1 MYVNDTRLLDLQILP
16 LNLGRPGSSL
26 LAARDVSE
34 SFRAELARGCHHHL
48 WNSRTYPPVIQQH
61 VTKSFGFLKTTAIG
75 GLIFLLPLIVVG
87 ALVGQV
93 VPIVMSVAEAL
104 GDVLPADLKS
114 AGGIALL
121 VLLAIGV
128 ILLLCFVAGLL
139 ARRSFV
145 KQLAEFF
152 EKKLLLLFP
161 RYAIIREQMAGT
173 LGGNDAESRLKPV
186 FVRFDDMSRLAF
198 ETERTE
204 NGLVAVY
211 LPGSPD
217 PWSGYVVH
225 VAAERVDVLDVEFPE
240 AVQVVEQLGRGSDK
254 LLEKLATN
262 SEAVSAEEADLAVT
276 DQK

>member
-1 MYVNDTRLLDLQILP
+1 M
-16 LNLGRPGSSL
+16 
-26 LAARDVSE
+26 
-34 SFRAELARGCHHHL
+34 
-48 WNSRTYPPVIQQH
+48 
-61 VTKSFGFLKTTAIG
+61 
-75 GLIFLLPLIVVG
+75 
-87 ALVGQV
+87 
-93 VPIVMSVAEAL
+93 
-104 GDVLPADLKS
+104 PADLKS

-204 NGLVAVY
+204 SGLVAVY

-225 VAAERVDVLDVEFPE
+225 VAAERVDVLDVDFPE